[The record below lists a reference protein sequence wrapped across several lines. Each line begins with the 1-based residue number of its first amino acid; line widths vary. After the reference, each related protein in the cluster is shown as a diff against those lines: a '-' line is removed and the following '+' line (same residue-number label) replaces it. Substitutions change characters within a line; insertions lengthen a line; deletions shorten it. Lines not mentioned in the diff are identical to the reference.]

1 MDTLRRPFLVAAL
14 VSAAV
19 AVAMSLGAPLFT
31 GPPALADRISG
42 VLSDPTMAAQLAER
56 GVDVSQAAGALSAM
70 TAPAD
75 PPGLAL
81 PYLGLI
87 DGLLLLVLILTALPT
102 VVGDRI
108 TGSVQGIV
116 SIIGGLVGLLGS
128 IVLAV
133 VAFGALMLMVSL
145 FLAAPFGTLA
155 YLAIFGFFDT
165 SGAAVILGLI
175 TAAQL
180 ATWVTLVL
188 AQQRF
193 LKSKGLMLL
202 LATCLLASLVTGV
215 LHSIVPTIL
224 VSITDALAALII
236 AVVAAIWSLVVLIGG
251 IVSAVKLLSTVNS
264 GTADDPTRAGS

>member
-1 MDTLRRPFLVAAL
+1 MDTLRRPFLIAAL

-31 GPPALADRISG
+31 GSPAFADRISG

-56 GVDVSQAAGALSAM
+56 GVDVSQAAGALSTM

-102 VVGDRI
+102 VIGDRI

-116 SIIGGLVGLLGS
+116 SIIGGLIGLLGS

-133 VAFGALMLMVSL
+133 VAFVALMLMVSL

-202 LATCLLASLVTGV
+202 LATCLLASFLTGV
-215 LHSIVPTIL
+215 LHGIVPAIL

-251 IVSAVKLLSTVNS
+251 IVSAVKLLGTVNS

>member
-1 MDTLRRPFLVAAL
+1 MDTLRRPFLIAAL
-14 VSAAV
+14 IFAAF

-31 GPPALADRISG
+31 GPPAVADRISG
-42 VLSDPTMAAQLAER
+42 VLSDPTMASQLAER

-70 TAPAD
+70 TAPTD

-102 VVGDRI
+102 VIGDRV

-116 SIIGGLVGLLGS
+116 SIIGGLVGLVGS

-133 VAFGALMLMVSL
+133 VAFVALMLMVSL

-175 TAAQL
+175 TVAQL
-180 ATWVTLVL
+180 ATGVALAL

-202 LATCLLASLVTGV
+202 LASCLLASLLTAV
-215 LHSIVPTIL
+215 LHGIVPTIL

-236 AVVAAIWSLVVLIGG
+236 AVLAAIWSLVVLIGG
-251 IVSAVKLLSTVNS
+251 ILSAVKLLSAVNS
-264 GTADDPTRAGS
+264 GTAEDPTRAGS